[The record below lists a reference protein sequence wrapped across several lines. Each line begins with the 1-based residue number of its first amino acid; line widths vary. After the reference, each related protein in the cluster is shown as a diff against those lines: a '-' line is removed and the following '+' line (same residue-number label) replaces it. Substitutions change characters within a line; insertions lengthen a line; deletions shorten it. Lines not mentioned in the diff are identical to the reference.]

1 MPRKMKKANEKFI
14 DIEGKSVEDAI
25 ETGINRLNLPREKV
39 EIKILSEPQSGLF
52 GMGGPAKAKVRLYY

>member
-1 MPRKMKKANEKFI
+1 MPKKMNKDNKKFI

-39 EIKILSEPQSGLF
+39 EIKILSEPQAGLF
-52 GMGGPAKAKVRLYY
+52 GMDGPSKAKVRLYY

>member
-1 MPRKMKKANEKFI
+1 MPKKMKKANEKFI

-52 GMGGPAKAKVRLYY
+52 GMGGPSKAKIRLYY